1 MGLGGDG
8 VGECA
13 TLPDQ
18 HARNILFFR
27 KHKHKMQHC
36 KLLEQTREYI
46 QVRYVDPSSEALLE
60 CLDHVVA

>member
-1 MGLGGDG
+1 MGPGGDG

-13 TLPDQ
+13 TFLDQ
-18 HARNILFFR
+18 HARTILFLR
-27 KHKHKMQHC
+27 NQKHKMQHGI
-36 KLLEQTREYI
+36 LLEQAREDI